1 VRFLFRVVVSLGFA
15 VAAGASPLL
24 WSLSGVTFVDGST
37 ATGSFMFDADT
48 SSYSSIDIVT
58 STGSIA
64 GSTYLFTNPALPAVG
79 SSILAAFPTSSQG
92 IGTLELLLQY
102 VSALT
107 DAGGTDALS
116 FGAEGPCQ
124 DAACDI
130 INSDRMVNAGEVT
143 TNAVPEPSSVS
154 LCLLGVVVL
163 LVRRSLPVAAGR

>member
-1 VRFLFRVVVSLGFA
+1 VRLFTGIALSLGFA
-15 VAAGASPLL
+15 AAAGASPLL
-24 WSLSGVTFVDGST
+24 WSLSGVTFTDGST
-37 ATGSFMFDADT
+37 ATGSFLFDADT
-48 SSYSSIDIVT
+48 STYSSIDIVT

-116 FGAEGPCQ
+116 FGAKGPCQ
-124 DAACDI
+124 DSACDV
-130 INSDRMVNAGEVT
+130 INADRMVNAGEVT
-143 TNAVPEPSSVS
+143 TNGVPEPSSVV
-154 LCLLGVVVL
+154 LCLLGVVL
-163 LVRRSLPVAAGR
+163 FVRRSLPAVAAR